1 MAGKN
6 QKDEKNILSADKRV
20 FCRLVAVE
28 KIKPAVAYAQVFGCK
43 ENSAATLA
51 GRLLKKVEIVDE
63 IQRLSTS
70 IEHIKEKAAIWTK
83 AERMEKLQAWADQ
96 SVDNGDIPTA
106 IKCVD
111 TLNKM
116 DGAYQPKQDETQG
129 AQQVQVSPEQMK
141 LWAQQIEAAR
151 QKVREQAREKGLPT
165 VE

>member
-1 MAGKN
+1 MSAE
-6 QKDEKNILSADKRV
+6 QKE
-20 FCRLVAVE
+20 FCLGVA
-28 KIKPAVAYAQVFGCK
+28 KGLAPKAAYIKAFDCK
-43 ENSAATLA
+43 ESAASASASRMLKRANIQAEINRLRLKTHEVHA
-51 GRLLKKVEIVDE
+51 ARIEGRVE
-63 IQRLSTS
+63 RALWS
-70 IEHIKEKAAIWTK
+70 K
-83 AERMEKLQAWADQ
+83 AERMEKLQTWADK
-96 SVDNGDIPTA
+96 SVENGDIPTA

-165 VE
+165 AE